1 MCVFMM
7 FTLLDLEPPFDYS
20 MFAFSAPSLLG
31 LCLFILF
38 SLSLFTLP
46 CLDLSMFFFFFLVC
60 VRQKKDTTSLPSILL
75 TPIDRS
81 SPHR

>member
-1 MCVFMM
+1 MCVFMV
-7 FTLLDLEPPFDYS
+7 FTLLDLEPPFYYS

-46 CLDLSMFFFFFLVC
+46 CLDLSMFFFFFFG
-60 VRQKKDTTSLPSILL
+60 VRQTEERHNQFTIFPSH
-75 TPIDRS
+75 TNP
-81 SPHR
+81 